1 MDLAIDVTKSK
12 KRGRCDSKTNRRA
25 TPIQNS
31 KGLGPAETQAGS
43 RHASPCL
50 AIVVLSVILHSTY
63 SLHHDLTCVQRSL
76 CLLAG
81 QPSISSLT
89 SALVLMLATTVKRA
103 TRVERGRADRIG
115 ACTERTASRGQRGEL
130 SSACDDAGL
139 LVMTCGGHTLSAG
152 AHAEN

>member
-1 MDLAIDVTKSK
+1 MTVGCPGAA
-12 KRGRCDSKTNRRA
+12 RRA
-25 TPIQNS
+25 LP
-31 KGLGPAETQAGS
+31 
-43 RHASPCL
+43 RL
-50 AIVVLSVILHSTY
+50 AIVVLSDLLHSTY
-63 SLHHDLTCVQRSL
+63 SSYHDLTCIQRSL

-103 TRVERGRADRIG
+103 TQVERGRADRIG
-115 ACTERTASRGQRGEL
+115 ACGERTASRGQRGEL
-130 SSACDDAGL
+130 SIACGDAGL